1 MVFLRIKDNDKFSVM
16 VALNGMTKQ
25 DLSSAVGVNK
35 SYFYR
40 TNKNISVKTAN
51 KIAKVLHK
59 DIKDIF
65 FAVNVDQNAE

>member
-1 MVFLRIKDNDKFSVM
+1 MVSLRIKDNDEFSMM

-25 DLSSAVGVNK
+25 DLSNAVGVNK
-35 SYFYR
+35 TYFYR
-40 TNKNISVKTAN
+40 TNTTNKNISVKTAN

-65 FAVNVDQNAE
+65 FAVNVD

>member
-1 MVFLRIKDNDKFSVM
+1 MVSLRIKDNDEFSMM

-35 SYFYR
+35 TYFYR
-40 TNKNISVKTAN
+40 TNTTNKNISVKTAN

-65 FAVNVDQNAE
+65 FAVNVD